1 MASSRL
7 NDEME
12 QLLSDAFSQPVE
24 RHFSCRDFSFDEV
37 DFPASSE
44 SATIAIGIESILSP
58 MSSIG
63 CDKVVIDA
71 KVLNTVSA
79 QPLCIHFISLL
90 SLIRF

>member
-24 RHFSCRDFSFDEV
+24 RHYSCRDFSFDEV

-44 SATIAIGIESILSP
+44 SATIGMESILSP

-63 CDKVVIDA
+63 CDKVVIDV
-71 KVLNTVSA
+71 KVLNTVHA
-79 QPLCIHFISLL
+79 
-90 SLIRF
+90 